1 MPSRLEELKDL
12 RDMVRENEGVA
23 TSIDL
28 SELEDLLAVVEAARK
43 RVKVGGHRAG
53 WGCYEASFAKGVKG
67 CPCGLD
73 DLSESIAKLDEEDSD
88 A

>member
-28 SELEDLLAVVEAARK
+28 SELEDLLAVVEVAKDYIAEFDAPVPDLNL
-43 RVKVGGHRAG
+43 RVAYRA
-53 WGCYEASFAKGVKG
+53 K
-67 CPCGLD
+67 LR
-73 DLSESIAKLDEEDSD
+73 ESLAKLDEVQP
-88 A
+88 